1 MRRPFSTAR
10 SRESAANPV
19 RFFSCASL
27 SFCAND
33 LSARVSQEI
42 ERRSGGDGLLTF
54 QGGLGGHVSAPSGGP
69 GRAGACE
76 SGRRCCGRSTHLL
89 SLLGGTARCYVVCFG
104 RGALLLRPRP
114 PPPSHYAL
122 GGARRGGGG
131 SERRPGCPKGASAW
145 ASDGGGRW
153 LFGAP
158 AEPVHW
164 CGCAAAA
171 GPPVGAD
178 RSGAMFGLVKD
189 WADAAQG
196 VIRLSHLSSDVVL
209 RPPNWAVFLTDT
221 VFAGNG

>member
-1 MRRPFSTAR
+1 MFLPLLAVLVGLGPAKAAGTA
-10 SRESAANPV
+10 AAGAPT
-19 RFFSCASL
+19 CSL
-27 SFCAND
+27 SLEEQRDAMSFA
-33 LSARVSQEI
+33 L
-42 ERRSGGDGLLTF
+42 
-54 QGGLGGHVSAPSGGP
+54 
-69 GRAGACE
+69 AGARFYCAP
-76 SGRRCCGRSTHLL
+76 GLPL
-89 SLLGGTARCYVVCFG
+89 
-104 RGALLLRPRP
+104 P
-114 PPPSHYAL
+114 PSPSHYAF
-122 GGARRGGGG
+122 GGARRGGG

-178 RSGAMFGLVKD
+178 RSVAMFGLVKD

-209 RPPNWAVFLTDT
+209 RPPNWAVFLTDK